1 MRNENLRRV
10 CEDLG
15 LARVRTVISSG
26 NVVFEPDT
34 DDLHGLEERLERAWP
49 TELGFESTTI
59 IRTREDLEALVDADP
74 FDGLEHGRATYL
86 LVTFSKS
93 SLHVPVDLPFQP
105 EGGGYRLLHATEREL
120 FTFTDTTQ
128 GHTPDVMRWVETRFG
143 KEITSRT
150 WLTVARILKKMG

>member
-15 LARVRTVISSG
+15 LTRVSTVISSG
-26 NVVFEPDT
+26 NVVFEADT
-34 DDLHGLEERLERAWP
+34 EDLPALEERLERAWP
-49 TELGFESTTI
+49 SELGFESTTI
-59 IRTREDLEALVDADP
+59 IRTRDDLKSLVDLEP
-74 FDGLEHGRATYL
+74 FNGLEHGRETYL

-93 SLHVPVDLPFQP
+93 TLDVTVDLPFQP
-105 EGGGYRLLHATEREL
+105 EDGSFRLLHATQREL
-120 FTFTDTTQ
+120 FTVTDTTQ
-128 GHTPDVMRWVETRFG
+128 ESTPDVMQWVEARFG